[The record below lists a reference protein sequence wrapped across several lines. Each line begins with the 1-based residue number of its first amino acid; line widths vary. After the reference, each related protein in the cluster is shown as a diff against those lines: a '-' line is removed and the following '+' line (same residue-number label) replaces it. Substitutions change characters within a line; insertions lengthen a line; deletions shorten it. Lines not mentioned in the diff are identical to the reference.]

1 MKITTDFQL
10 PAPPQDPITL
20 LTGHGHLQ
28 DTGSSAKST
37 DIDEKFVRT
46 GD

>member
-1 MKITTDFQL
+1 MKITTQFPP

-20 LTGHGHLQ
+20 LTGHGRQ
-28 DTGSSAKST
+28 EVTGACTSS
-37 DIDEKFVRT
+37 DFDEKFVRT